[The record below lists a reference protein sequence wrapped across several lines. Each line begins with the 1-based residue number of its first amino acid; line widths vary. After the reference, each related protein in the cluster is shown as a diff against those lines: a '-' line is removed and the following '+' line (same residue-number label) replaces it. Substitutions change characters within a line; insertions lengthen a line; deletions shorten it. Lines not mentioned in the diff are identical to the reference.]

1 MMGVLVEMMS
11 RLRLG
16 MLRSRH
22 KSILA
27 RKRSQTAVRTA

>member
-1 MMGVLVEMMS
+1 MMGVLVEMIS

-16 MLRSRH
+16 TLSSRH

-27 RKRSQTAVRTA
+27 RKRPQTAVRTA